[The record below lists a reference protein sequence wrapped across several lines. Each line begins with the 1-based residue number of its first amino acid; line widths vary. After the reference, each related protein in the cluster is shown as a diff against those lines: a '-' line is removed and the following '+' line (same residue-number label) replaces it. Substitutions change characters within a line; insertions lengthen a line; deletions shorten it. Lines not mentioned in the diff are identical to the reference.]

1 LPHPTLPPS
10 KTHLKATPCHRCTD
24 EPLKSIAQVHHLATL
39 SRPRHE
45 ELAPREGTKSQSP
58 PPSPLPLRAPPR
70 RWTPLTILGSPR
82 PQPELC
88 TARESSLTTPT
99 PPTTTTLACR
109 PSYTIADPLH
119 RGQTLL
125 VSPLPSATPNLVHRL
140 AGLLPEASST
150 HLAVSN
156 RQIPASRHR
165 LARLMPFPYFS
176 SSGQKCRVGQ
186 ATLLAGWAVSLLV
199 QPTATV
205 VFLFYTFD

>member
-1 LPHPTLPPS
+1 MRSLL
-10 KTHLKATPCHRCTD
+10 
-24 EPLKSIAQVHHLATL
+24 
-39 SRPRHE
+39 HE
-45 ELAPREGTKSQSP
+45 KAPRAEAHRQVRCSSEHLPGVGLLRPFSDTLDP
-58 PPSPLPLRAPPR
+58 NPSLAPPR
-70 RWTPLTILGSPR
+70 S
-82 PQPELC
+82 
-88 TARESSLTTPT
+88 SSLTTPT